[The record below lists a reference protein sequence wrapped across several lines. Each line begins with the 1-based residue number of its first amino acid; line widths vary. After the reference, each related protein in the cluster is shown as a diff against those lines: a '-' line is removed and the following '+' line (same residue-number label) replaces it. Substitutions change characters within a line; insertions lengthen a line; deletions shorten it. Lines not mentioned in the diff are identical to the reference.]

1 MAEHSKKVRTK
12 IAWGITGAGHFLSS
26 CIQNLL
32 ALNGEEVDVFL
43 SQAAGEILPS
53 YGLWE
58 KLKDSSCRIFLD
70 ESPSSRSV
78 TRLYSGEYK
87 LVVIAPVTSNS
98 IAKMVC
104 GIADNLVTNLFAHA
118 GKCRIP
124 VVLLPCDSK
133 PKINSLTP
141 QGDRVLVY
149 AREVDLENSNRL
161 ANWPGVRVVDDSDG
175 LKSYLDTFLSEHP

>member
-1 MAEHSKKVRTK
+1 MAECGKKIPAK

-26 CIQNLL
+26 CIKNLL
-32 ALNGEEVDVFL
+32 ALNEVDVFL
-43 SQAAGEILPS
+43 SQAAREILPS

-58 KLKDSSCRIFLD
+58 KLSKSTHRILLD
-70 ESPSSRSV
+70 ESASSRSV

-104 GIADNLVTNLFAHA
+104 GISDNLVTNLFAHA
-118 GKCRIP
+118 GKCQIP

-133 PKINSLTP
+133 PEINSLTP
-141 QGDRVLVY
+141 QGVQVLVH
-149 AREVDLENSNRL
+149 AREVDLENLNRL
-161 ANWPGVRVVDDSDG
+161 ANWPGVSVADDSDG
-175 LKSYLDTFLSEHP
+175 LKSYLDTFLSL